1 MLTQEKIL
9 LLVIGVL
16 LFGSTQAMAQSPGE
30 HNISA
35 VSSVSKQK
43 QNLAVPPLM
52 LREAKP
58 TILSTPGLSSF
69 DAPVTK
75 AGNSVSAPNW
85 AGLDTA
91 RNSLNGGMPTAPA
104 VA

>member
-16 LFGSTQAMAQSPGE
+16 LFGSTQAMAQSQHGRDVP
-30 HNISA
+30 A
-35 VSSVSKQK
+35 VSIIEQK
-43 QNLAVPPLM
+43 LNLAAPSLT
-52 LREAKP
+52 LREA
-58 TILSTPGLSSF
+58 TSTTLNAPGLSSL
-69 DAPVTK
+69 DAPVTQ